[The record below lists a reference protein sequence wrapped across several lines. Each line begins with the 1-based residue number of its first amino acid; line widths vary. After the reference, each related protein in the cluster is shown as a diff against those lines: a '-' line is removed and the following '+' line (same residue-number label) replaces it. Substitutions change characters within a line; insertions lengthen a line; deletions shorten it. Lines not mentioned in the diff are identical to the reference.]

1 MSILFSGY
9 YIKVFADTNTLYLQD
24 NSYDQRIERV
34 KPTTSTSFS
43 KLTEDR
49 AGEDKK
55 VEKEQYLVD
64 GKIIVVL

>member
-1 MSILFSGY
+1 VGIILKYS
-9 YIKVFADTNTLYLQD
+9 ADTNTLYLQD
-24 NSYDQRIERV
+24 NSYDQRIGRV
-34 KPTTSTSFS
+34 KPTTSTTFS

-49 AGEDKK
+49 AGEDKE